1 VTFGELAGGAALAA
15 IGSLLISAVTIAL
28 FFGGAGD
35 FWGPINDIFVSVTL
49 ILLIPIIIAVLRLSP
64 DDIGPWF
71 AFVCG
76 AAIGGALLGAIG
88 QVLLVVGIIDLQ
100 ASFVTGG
107 IGVTPIVLWG
117 VALAHLVLT
126 RDMLSVVVGW
136 TLLAI
141 LVSVLAVIVASL
153 VAPGGV
159 TAALSVV
166 MLAALVAWLALLST
180 ELRAAV

>member
-1 VTFGELAGGAALAA
+1 MTIGEVASYAAMAA
-15 IGSLLISAVTIAL
+15 IGSLLISAVTLAL
-28 FFGGAGD
+28 FFAGAGD

-49 ILLIPIIIAVLRLSP
+49 ILLIPVIVAVLRLAP

-71 AFVCG
+71 AILCVAG
-76 AAIGGALLGAIG
+76 IAGALVGAIG
-88 QVLLVVGIIDLQ
+88 QVLLVVGIINLQ

-117 VALAHLVLT
+117 IGLAYLVFT
-126 RDMLSVVVGW
+126 RDTLSVVVGW

-141 LVSVLAVIVASL
+141 LASIIAVVIASL
-153 VAPGGV
+153 IGPWAVG
-159 TAALSVV
+159 AASIL

-180 ELRAAV
+180 ELRAAL